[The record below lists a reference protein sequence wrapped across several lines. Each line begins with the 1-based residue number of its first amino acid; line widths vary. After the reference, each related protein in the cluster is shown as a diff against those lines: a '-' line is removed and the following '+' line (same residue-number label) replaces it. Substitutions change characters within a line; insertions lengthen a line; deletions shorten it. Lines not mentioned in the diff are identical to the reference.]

1 MADDTIFTD
10 EERAILELTKKVR
23 VDAIKS
29 LVKNGSPTRTNELR
43 ILNEISTSLD
53 KVVQDSA
60 SNRLK
65 SDDVKNSNATID
77 LVRETLL
84 NAQRIKSKITIN
96 GPRELDNSFKLDNI
110 VPGHTDINPGKLEPS
125 EFIDTDGEESK

>member
-1 MADDTIFTD
+1 MSDNSIFTD
-10 EERAILELTKKVR
+10 DEKEILELTKKVR
-23 VDAIKS
+23 IDALKS
-29 LVKNGSPTRTNELR
+29 LTKNGSPVKTNELR

-65 SDDVKNSNATID
+65 SEDVKNSSATVD

-84 NAQRIKSKITIN
+84 NAQKIKSKMTMN
-96 GPRELDNSFKLDNI
+96 TVRELDSNFKLEHI

-125 EFIDTDGEESK
+125 EFIDINDGDAK